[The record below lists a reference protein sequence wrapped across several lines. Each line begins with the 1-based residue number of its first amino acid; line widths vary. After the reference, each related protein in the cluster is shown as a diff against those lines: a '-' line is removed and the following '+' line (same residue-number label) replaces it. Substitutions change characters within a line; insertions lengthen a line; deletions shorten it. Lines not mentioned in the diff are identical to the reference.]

1 MDYTSDINTKAYAEA
16 HYKALAIPGYEQ
28 MTWDYTNI
36 HRLAQSLGDYSNY
49 GWIFGDIINATK
61 ETMLFYDVPFPSN
74 LEQFVRQVF
83 NNINTNYDVSIHP
96 FRICMNTTNE
106 YLDDVYVDLL
116 TTRWSQVFT
125 YPHWS
130 GKMESILFRD
140 VCISALRSIGTPKAM
155 DKLNKGLRNLLNAGV
170 YKCYEPGFGISP
182 DKYPKD
188 AEDWL
193 FNYPEIEVRK
203 VMIEEWLHSSQPET
217 VEIIQ
222 RKIKELEKLPKE
234 DPYFTAGYN
243 RDEWPYCKKVMLD
256 EMKNKVAMFERRR
269 KRWLKDDK
277 RGSLQLGIY
286 SDDYWDM
293 YCTDKSNY
301 YYRFYKKPLPP
312 RKD

>member
-125 YPHWS
+125 NPHWS
-130 GKMESILFRD
+130 GKMEWR
-140 VCISALRSIGTPKAM
+140 
-155 DKLNKGLRNLLNAGV
+155 
-170 YKCYEPGFGISP
+170 
-182 DKYPKD
+182 
-188 AEDWL
+188 
-193 FNYPEIEVRK
+193 
-203 VMIEEWLHSSQPET
+203 
-217 VEIIQ
+217 IQ
-222 RKIKELEKLPKE
+222 I
-234 DPYFTAGYN
+234 
-243 RDEWPYCKKVMLD
+243 
-256 EMKNKVAMFERRR
+256 
-269 KRWLKDDK
+269 
-277 RGSLQLGIY
+277 
-286 SDDYWDM
+286 
-293 YCTDKSNY
+293 
-301 YYRFYKKPLPP
+301 
-312 RKD
+312 